1 MTIETN
7 DDLVAAGYRTWGDV
21 DPFEDL
27 IGPFYLKDNGDG
39 THRSA
44 FVAEAERHC
53 NAGGMLHGGLLMS
66 FADFALFAIAKEALG
81 GFGVTVAFNSEFV
94 SAGQAGELVE
104 ATGEITRDT
113 RSLIFVRGKIFSGDR
128 TIMAFSG
135 IIKKVKGRG
144 EHKG

>member
-1 MTIETN
+1 MTIKTN
-7 DDLVAAGYRTWGDV
+7 DDLRAAGYQTWGDA

-27 IGPFYLKDNGDG
+27 IGPFFLKDNGDG
-39 THRSA
+39 TYRAA
-44 FVAEAERHC
+44 FVAEDERHC

-66 FADFALFAIAKEALG
+66 FADYALFTIAKEELN

-94 SAGQAGELVE
+94 SAGEAGELVE
-104 ATGEITRDT
+104 ATGEITRAT

-135 IIKKVKGRG
+135 IIKRVKGRG
-144 EHKG
+144 EHQG